1 MTSSRLP
8 APSRRRHPSLRLRM
22 ALGMGLLV
30 LLLAAMG
37 LGGVSLIGQVT
48 AAERVVE
55 RNVEYRQLLADAAT
69 EAKAAANDERGFL
82 LAGDTGFADEAR
94 AKAAGVEKTLG
105 AAERVFG
112 AGAPQAAAARRVR
125 VSFAVWSRALSGEFG
140 LYARDARAATALA
153 LGDNRDLRKA
163 YEADLKAAEARAT
176 TTAARAQ
183 DEANRKPDAARTM
196 LIGGVLLA
204 LLLGVTASIVLVRSI
219 ERPIRRVAEAARAI
233 AGGDVQQHL
242 EVTTRDEI
250 GQMTESF
257 TGMVSYLEGMTG
269 AAERV
274 ARGDLTV
281 DVTPIS
287 ERDALGT
294 AIAAM
299 IVSLR
304 ELVGNVAGAAASLTD
319 ASAHMAGT
327 SEGTGR
333 AVQEI
338 ASAVGEVARGAER
351 QVRAIDGARTVT
363 EEMARATS
371 AGARHVEET
380 AETAQRARE
389 IAAEGARTIADAT
402 SAMQAV
408 RESSAQISEAIRD
421 LGAKSDRIGGIVDTI
436 TGIAQQTN
444 LLALNAAIEAARA
457 GEQGRGFAVVAE
469 EVRKLAEESQRAAGS
484 IAGLVGEIQSE
495 TSRVVG
501 VVEDGA
507 RRTDSGADTVE
518 QARSAFEQIG
528 GSVQEMSSRVE
539 HIAAAIQQI
548 AASSQRMQADIG
560 EVAAVAEQSSAS
572 AQQVSASTQETS
584 ASAQEIA
591 SSAVQLAQTAAEL
604 HRLVGRFAVGA

>member
-1 MTSSRLP
+1 MTPSRP
-8 APSRRRHPSLRLRM
+8 APSLRHPSLRMRM

-30 LLLAAMG
+30 VLLAAMG

-55 RNVEYRQLLADAAT
+55 RNVEYHQLLADAAT

-82 LAGDTGFADEAR
+82 LAGDTEFADEAR
-94 AKAAGVEKTLG
+94 AKAAGVQKTLG
-105 AAERVFG
+105 AAERVFA

-125 VSFAVWSRALSGEFG
+125 VSFDVWSRALTSEFA
-140 LYARDARAATALA
+140 LYGRDARAATELA
-153 LGDNRDLRKA
+153 LRDNRDLRKA
-163 YEADLKAAEARAT
+163 YEADLKAAESRAS
-176 TTAARAQ
+176 TTAARSE
-183 DEANRKPDAARTM
+183 DEAHRKADAARTL

-204 LLLGVTASIVLVRSI
+204 VLLGVAATIVLVRSI

-233 AGGDVQQHL
+233 AGGDVQQRL

-257 TGMVSYLEGMTG
+257 TGMVSYLESMAG
-269 AAERV
+269 AAKRV
-274 ARGDLTV
+274 AGGDLTV
-281 DVTPIS
+281 DVTPVS

-304 ELVGNVAGAAASLTD
+304 ELVGNVAGAAASLTE

-327 SEGTGR
+327 SEATGR

-338 ASAVGEVARGAER
+338 ASAVGEVAQGAER

-363 EEMARATS
+363 EEMARVTTAS
-371 AGARHVEET
+371 ARHVEET
-380 AETAQRARE
+380 SETAQRARE
-389 IAAEGARTIADAT
+389 TAAQGAETIAEAT
-402 SAMQAV
+402 SAMQGV
-408 RESSAQISEAIRD
+408 RESSAEITAAIRD

-469 EVRKLAEESQRAAGS
+469 EVRRLAEDSQRAAGS
-484 IAGLVGEIQSE
+484 IAELVGEIQSE

-501 VVEDGA
+501 VVEDGS
-507 RRTDSGADTVE
+507 RRTDSGADTVQ

-539 HIAAAIQQI
+539 DIAAAIQQI
-548 AASSQRMQADIG
+548 AASSQRLETDIG

-604 HRLVGRFAVGA
+604 DRFVGRFAVGT